1 MAHVAPYGTWSSP
14 ISLDLLTEKSV
25 GLSYPLA
32 TSRAVFFV
40 EQRPAEGGRQVVV
53 RQAGD
58 GRLTD
63 VFGPDFNARTT
74 VHEYGGLA
82 YTVAGDDD
90 TVYFTNYADQRLY
103 RVRPGGE
110 PEPLTGE
117 PVRPRSVRYAAP
129 VVSPDGRFLFCVR
142 ERHPDPDVA
151 SGVVNDVVVLR
162 TDGTGG
168 VHALAEGH
176 DFYSHVTVS
185 PDGRRLAWTS
195 WDHPSMPWDSTE
207 LWEAELDDEAQVVS
221 ARLVAGGERLS
232 VIQPKY
238 SPDGV
243 LHFIADPD
251 GWWNLH
257 VDENGENRVLVPM
270 EAELGAPDWVFG
282 TSSYAFLGDGSIVAT
297 WSERGIGRLGVL
309 APGGSSFE
317 ELQSAYTT
325 FAQLRGSG
333 DGSSVLAVAGAASEA
348 TAVVRI
354 RAEALAR
361 ADLPLVER
369 LRASREATVGADYL
383 SAPQAIEFPTEE
395 GLTAHALYYP
405 PRNPDFDAPR
415 GELPPLLVQAHG
427 GPTSSASSV
436 LNYAIQFWTSRGF
449 AVVDVN
455 YGGSTGYGRDYRERL
470 RGRWGVVDVDDCV
483 DVARFLTES
492 GRADPAR
499 LLIHGGSAGGWT
511 TLCALTFR
519 DVFASGASY
528 FGVADAGALARETH
542 KFESRYM
549 DSMIGPWPEDEER
562 YEERSPIF
570 HAERLETPMILFQG
584 LEDKVVP
591 PDQAEVMV
599 AALEKKEV
607 PHAYVAYDGEQHGFR
622 RAENVRRTAEAEL
635 YFYGRVL
642 GFAPADE
649 LAPVEIVHEDR
660 LGTTPAG

>member
-14 ISLDLLTEKSV
+14 ISLDLLTETAV

-32 TSRAVFFV
+32 TRQAVYFV
-40 EQRPAEGGRQVVV
+40 EQRPFEGGRSAVV
-53 RQAGD
+53 RQAED
-58 GRLTD
+58 GLPAD
-63 VFGPDFNARTT
+63 VFGPGFNARTT

-82 YTVAGDDD
+82 YAVAGD
-90 TVYFTNYADQRLY
+90 TVFFTNYADQRLY

-117 PVRPRSVRYAAP
+117 PLRARSVRYAAP

-142 ERHPDPDVA
+142 ERHPDPDIA

-176 DFYSHVTVS
+176 DFYAHVTVS

-207 LWEAELDDEAQVVS
+207 LWEAELDDEARVVS
-221 ARLVAGGERLS
+221 ARLVAGGEHLS
-232 VIQPKY
+232 VTQPKY

-243 LHFIADPD
+243 LHFVADPD

-257 VDENGENRVLVPM
+257 VDEGGETRVLVPM
-270 EAELGAPDWVFG
+270 EAELGAADWVFG
-282 TSSYAFLGDGSIVAT
+282 TSSYAILGDGSIVAT

-309 APGGSSFE
+309 RPGECAFE
-317 ELQSAYTT
+317 DLQSAYTT
-325 FAQLRGSG
+325 FAQLRASD
-333 DGSSVLAVAGAASEA
+333 DGSSVLALAGAASEA
-348 TAVVRI
+348 SAVVRI
-354 RAEALAR
+354 RAEALSR
-361 ADLPLVER
+361 VGLPLVER
-369 LRASREATVGADYL
+369 LRASREATVDAAYL
-383 SAPQAIEFPTEE
+383 SAPQAIEFPTEG

-405 PRNPDFDAPR
+405 PRSPDFEAPR
-415 GELPPLLVQAHG
+415 GELPPLLVQVHG

-436 LNYAIQFWTSRGF
+436 LNYGIQFWTSRGF

-455 YGGSTGYGRDYRERL
+455 YGGSTGYGREYRERL

-483 DVARFLTES
+483 NVARFLAES

-499 LLIHGGSAGGWT
+499 LVIRGGSAGGWT

-519 DVFASGASY
+519 DAFASGTSY
-528 FGVADAGALARETH
+528 FGVADAAALARETH

-549 DSMIGPWPEDEER
+549 DSMIGPWPDDEER
-562 YEERSPIF
+562 YEKRSPIF
-570 HAERLETPMILFQG
+570 HGERLDTPMILFQG

-591 PDQAEVMV
+591 PAQAEVMV
-599 AALEKKEV
+599 AALDKKEV
-607 PHAYVAYDGEQHGFR
+607 PHAYVAFEGEQHGFR
-622 RAENVRRTAEAEL
+622 RAENLRRTAEAEL

-642 GFAPADE
+642 GFVPAGE
-649 LAPVEIVHEDR
+649 LTPVDIAHEER